1 VRAKG
6 EGRVPIPQTKR
17 RKYLEENA
25 GAAKIRLT
33 PAEIA
38 ELEMAAP
45 ADGIAGDR
53 YAAANMKA
61 IDQ

>member
-1 VRAKG
+1 M
-6 EGRVPIPQTKR
+6 PP
-17 RKYLEENA
+17 
-25 GAAKIRLT
+25 AAKIRLT

-38 ELEMAAP
+38 ELEIAAP
-45 ADGIAGDR
+45 ADEIAGDR